1 MMLNFNSTVKNERE
15 RGREK
20 KRERE
25 SYKEFH
31 LILCPSSKTKV
42 QVEIQCG
49 SSVIH
54 WLISQVN
61 NTWRALSAYSIKSQ
75 VNCAYFSVFKGPLL
89 V

>member
-1 MMLNFNSTVKNERE
+1 MLNFNSTVKNERE
-15 RGREK
+15 REREK
-20 KRERE
+20 ERE

-31 LILCPSSKTKV
+31 LILRPSSKTKV

-49 SSVIH
+49 SSVVH
-54 WLISQVN
+54 WLVSQVDN
-61 NTWRALSAYSIKSQ
+61 MWRALNAYSIKSQ

>member
-1 MMLNFNSTVKNERE
+1 MRE

-20 KRERE
+20 NRERE

-31 LILCPSSKTKV
+31 LIICPSSKTKF

-49 SSVIH
+49 SSVVH
-54 WLISQVN
+54 WLISQVS

-75 VNCAYFSVFKGPLL
+75 VNCAYFSVSKGPLL